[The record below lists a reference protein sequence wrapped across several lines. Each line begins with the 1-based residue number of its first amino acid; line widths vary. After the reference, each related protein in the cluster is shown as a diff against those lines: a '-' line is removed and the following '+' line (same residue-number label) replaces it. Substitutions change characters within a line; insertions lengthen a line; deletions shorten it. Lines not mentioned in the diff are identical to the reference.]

1 MFEDYLPAQATW
13 DGRLDHCDI
22 RNGPKVS
29 ARNTDLLG
37 FTVLVAARFLDDLTG
52 ARQRPISFRFGL
64 REDSPDFIK
73 LDVLGTMIIVGAR
86 TEAQPVSRVLAAAF
100 RARQLSMMAQ
110 DGPMMF
116 VPIVVFGESRG
127 YVFYVESP
135 QEPGAPSAWFVKAA
149 IEFLAKR
156 LAPACAKAE
165 AVDLPQYL
173 RRMEADGTDPLKLLQ
188 WQPLLR
194 SILDSAP
201 KEVLAETHRQIAT
214 ELRTKI

>member
-1 MFEDYLPAQATW
+1 MIEDYLPAQATW
-13 DGRLDHCDI
+13 DGRLDRCDI
-22 RNGPKVS
+22 HNGPKVS

-52 ARQRPISFRFGL
+52 ARQRPVSFRFGL

-73 LDVLGTMIIVGAR
+73 LDVLGMMIIVGAR

-100 RARQLSMMAQ
+100 RARQLSMMAT
-110 DGPMMF
+110 DGPILF
-116 VPIVVFGESRG
+116 VPIVVFGESDG

-135 QEPGAPSAWFVKAA
+135 RDPGTPSAWFVKAA

-156 LAPACAKAE
+156 LGPACATVE
-165 AVDLPQYL
+165 NIDLQDYL
-173 RRMEADGTDPLKLLQ
+173 RRMEVKGEDPLDILR

-194 SILDSAP
+194 SILDAAP
-201 KEVLAETHRQIAT
+201 KEVLEETHRQIAAEIST
-214 ELRTKI
+214 RI